1 MNADV
6 RQSVF
11 DQAVSINT
19 SFITLNDD
27 DKLSFILSKVS
38 IARFSTETCN
48 DILNI
53 CPFILSMKIMCSCHM
68 IDTYILSIVHGE
80 W

>member
-1 MNADV
+1 MHVLLYVYCNMNADV

-38 IARFSTETCN
+38 IARVST
-48 DILNI
+48 
-53 CPFILSMKIMCSCHM
+53 
-68 IDTYILSIVHGE
+68 
-80 W
+80 

>member
-1 MNADV
+1 MHVLLYCNMNADV

-11 DQAVSINT
+11 DQAVSINP

-38 IARFSTETCN
+38 IARLSTETCN

-53 CPFILSMKIMCSCHM
+53 RSFYLCK
-68 IDTYILSIVHGE
+68 
-80 W
+80 